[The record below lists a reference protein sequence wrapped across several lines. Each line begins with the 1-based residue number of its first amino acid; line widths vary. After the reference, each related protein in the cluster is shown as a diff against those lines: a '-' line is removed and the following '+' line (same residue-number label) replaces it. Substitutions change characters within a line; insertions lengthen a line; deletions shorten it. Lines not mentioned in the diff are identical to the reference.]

1 MCIVIVGLFNKDFP
15 GGSAVKNLPAMQDPP
30 ADLGLI
36 PGSGRSPGGGTGNPL
51 QYSCLEDHMDG
62 RAWQAIVH
70 GVAELDTTEGFHFN
84 ITIATDISDC
94 GSGDV
99 LNSLCSCI

>member
-1 MCIVIVGLFNKDFP
+1 MCIVIVGSFNKDFP
-15 GGSAVKNLPAMQDPP
+15 GGSDSKASACNAEDP
-30 ADLGLI
+30 GLI
-36 PGSGRSPGGGTGNPL
+36 PGSGRSPGVGTGNPL
-51 QYSCLEDHMDG
+51 QYSCLEDPMDG
-62 RAWQAIVH
+62 RAWQAKVH